1 MVSRSRVA
9 SSSPRAAP
17 TTAPVT
23 VRLAGACSR
32 CQAVGVAWEATSSV
46 PVRTWKCVTAPW
58 VSTTIVV
65 PRTAAT
71 AFGVRT
77 STVSPGRRR
86 GRATLNAM
94 PPAFRSIPA
103 WVASSVMRRTDSS
116 RTVSSALRSSNM
128 RTKERSAVRIV
139 SAPKMPSLNRSGAG
153 VSPAM
158 LAVRV
163 ACPDRVVTTPIGSW
177 AEQSPGKPRIARP
190 AASRKRLGIFM
201 SPY

>member
-1 MVSRSRVA
+1 MA
-9 SSSPRAAP
+9 SSSPRGLP
-17 TTAPVT
+17 TTDPVT

-32 CQAVGVAWEATSSV
+32 CHAVGLAWEATSSA
-46 PVRTWKCVTAPW
+46 PVRTWKWVTAPC

-77 STVSPGRRR
+77 RTVSPGRSR

-94 PPAFRSIPA
+94 PPALRSTA
-103 WVASSVMRRTDSS
+103 ACVASSVMRRTDSS
-116 RTVSSALRSSNM
+116 RTVSTALRSSSM

-139 SAPKMPSLNRSGAG
+139 SAPKMPSLNRRGAG
-153 VSPAM
+153 ASPAA

-163 ACPDRVVTTPIGSW
+163 ACPARVVTTPTGSW
-177 AEQSPGKPRIARP
+177 ARPRPGQAMTARP
-190 AASRKRLGIFM
+190 TATTHRRTVLM
-201 SPY
+201 RPY